1 MLLNWFDIVMKR
13 NSIKVHIIGGGI
25 SGLIAAQVL
34 ENHGLSPVIIDA
46 NDRVGGRLK
55 TDAVKGFQ
63 LDRGFQVLLSSY
75 SAAKKYLDY
84 KSLNLQKLKA
94 GSCVFAGGKQYFFG
108 DPLRDMSLFIPTLF
122 SPLGTLGDKLKVAK
136 LNFHLQ
142 KKSIDKIFEDREITT
157 KEYLTAKGF
166 SKNIIKNFF
175 TPFFSGI
182 FLEDELYTSSRMF
195 EFVFKMFGEG
205 LALMPKGGIEDISI
219 HLKDK
224 LQKTEIHHNSF
235 VSNVKDMEITMSD
248 GKKIKTNYTIIA
260 TEPTNLVDGLKG
272 QKVDW
277 KSCQNL
283 YFTSSSRVYEKAFIG
298 LVSNQECLINNIFYP
313 TSIPTRKKGKD
324 ELISVTVVKEH
335 GLPDKELIE
344 RVKNELKKE
353 CKIEG
358 ITFLK
363 LYNIPKALPKLNNL
377 QYDITPSET
386 KLKDGIFLAGDVLLN
401 GSLNAAILAGEKAA
415 LGVLE
420 ALKNSVVLG

>member
-1 MLLNWFDIVMKR
+1 VFLTWLEIVMKR
-13 NSIKVHIIGGGI
+13 DSIKVHIIGGGI
-25 SGLIAAQVL
+25 SGLVAAHVL
-34 ENHGLSPVIIDA
+34 ENHGLSPVIIDS

-55 TDAVKGFQ
+55 TDTVKGFQ

-142 KKSIDKIFEDREITT
+142 KKSIDNIFEDREITT

-235 VSNVKDMEITMSD
+235 ASNVKDMEITMSD

-260 TEPTNLVDGLKG
+260 TEPTNLVEGLKG
-272 QKVDW
+272 QQVDW

-283 YFTSSSRVYEKAFIG
+283 YFTCSSRVYEKAFIG
-298 LVSNQECLINNIFYP
+298 LVSNKESLINNIFYP
-313 TSIPTRKKGKD
+313 TSIPANKKGKD
-324 ELISVTVVKEH
+324 ELISVTVVKDH
-335 GLPDKELIE
+335 GLQEKKLIE
-344 RVKNELKKE
+344 RVKKELKKE

-420 ALKNSVVLG
+420 AAKNSVV

>member
-1 MLLNWFDIVMKR
+1 V
-13 NSIKVHIIGGGI
+13 
-25 SGLIAAQVL
+25 
-34 ENHGLSPVIIDA
+34 
-46 NDRVGGRLK
+46 
-55 TDAVKGFQ
+55 
-63 LDRGFQVLLSSY
+63 
-75 SAAKKYLDY
+75 
-84 KSLNLQKLKA
+84 
-94 GSCVFAGGKQYFFG
+94 
-108 DPLRDMSLFIPTLF
+108 SLFIPTLL

-205 LALMPKGGIEDISI
+205 LALMPKGGIEDIST

-224 LQKTEIHHNSF
+224 LQKTKIHHNSF

-260 TEPTNLVDGLKG
+260 TEPTNLVEGLKG

-283 YFTSSSRVYEKAFIG
+283 YFTCSSRVYEKAFIG

-313 TSIPTRKKGKD
+313 TSIPTSKKGKD
-324 ELISVTVVKEH
+324 ELISVTVVKDH
-335 GLPDKELIE
+335 GLPEKELIE

-377 QYDITPSET
+377 QYDISPSET
-386 KLKDGIFLAGDVLLN
+386 KLKDGIFLAGDLLLN

-415 LGVLE
+415 MGVLE
-420 ALKNSVVLG
+420 EFKKNIILG

>member
-1 MLLNWFDIVMKR
+1 MKR

-25 SGLIAAQVL
+25 SGLVAAQVL
-34 ENHGLSPVIIDA
+34 ESHGLSPVIIDGS
-46 NDRVGGRLK
+46 DRVGGRLK
-55 TDAVKGFQ
+55 TDTVKGFQ

-84 KSLNLQKLKA
+84 KSLNLQNLKA

-108 DPLRDMSLFIPTLF
+108 DPIRDVSLFIPTLF

-235 VSNVKDMEITMSD
+235 VSNVKGMEITMSD

-260 TEPTNLVDGLKG
+260 TEPTNLVEGLKG

-283 YFTSSSRVYEKAFIG
+283 YFTCSSRVYEKAFIG

-313 TSIPTRKKGKD
+313 TSIPTDKKGKD
-324 ELISVTVVKEH
+324 ELISVTVVKDH
-335 GLPDKELIE
+335 GLTEKELIE

-386 KLKDGIFLAGDVLLN
+386 KLKDGVFLAGDLLLN

-420 ALKNSVVLG
+420 ALKNSVVSG

>member
-1 MLLNWFDIVMKR
+1 MNK

-25 SGLIAAQVL
+25 SGLVAAQVL

-55 TDAVKGFQ
+55 TDVVKGFQ

-84 KSLNLQKLKA
+84 ESLNLQKLKA
-94 GSCVFAGGKQYFFG
+94 GSCVFAGGKQWFFG
-108 DPLRDMSLFIPTLF
+108 DPLRDMSLFMPTLF
-122 SPLGTLGDKLKVAK
+122 SPLGTLSDKLKIAK

-142 KKSIDKIFEDREITT
+142 GKTIDKIFEDREITT

-166 SKNIIKNFF
+166 SKNIIKSFF

-182 FLEDELYTSSRMF
+182 FLESELNTSSRMF

-205 LALMPKGGIEDISI
+205 LALLPKGGIEDISI
-219 HLKDK
+219 HLKNK
-224 LQKTEIHHNSF
+224 LQKTEIHNNSLA
-235 VSNVKDMEITMSD
+235 SNVKDKEITMSD

-260 TEPTNLVDGLKG
+260 TEPTNLVEGLKG
-272 QKVDW
+272 QKVSW

-283 YFTSSSRVYEKAFIG
+283 YFTCSKRVYEKAFIG

-313 TSIPTRKKGKD
+313 TSIPASKKGKD
-324 ELISVTVVKEH
+324 ELISVTVVKDH
-335 GLPDKELIE
+335 GLTEKELIE
-344 RVKNELKKE
+344 RIKNELKEE
-353 CKIEG
+353 CKIEDV
-358 ITFLK
+358 TFLK
-363 LYNIPKALPKLNNL
+363 MYNIPQALPKLNNL
-377 QYDITPSET
+377 KYDISPTET
-386 KLKDGIFLAGDVLLN
+386 KLKDGVFLAGDVLLN

-415 LGVLE
+415 MGVLE
-420 ALKNSVVLG
+420 AAKKNIIFG

>member
-1 MLLNWFDIVMKR
+1 MKR

-25 SGLIAAQVL
+25 SGLVAAQVL

-55 TDAVKGFQ
+55 TDTVKGFQ

-84 KSLNLQKLKA
+84 KSLNLQNLKA

-108 DPLRDMSLFIPTLF
+108 DPIRDVSLFIPTLF

-224 LQKTEIHHNSF
+224 LQKTEIYHNSF
-235 VSNVKDMEITMSD
+235 VSNVKGMEITMSD

-260 TEPTNLVDGLKG
+260 TEPTNLVEGLKG

-283 YFTSSSRVYEKAFIG
+283 YFTCSSRVYEKAFIG

-313 TSIPTRKKGKD
+313 TSIPTDKKGKD
-324 ELISVTVVKEH
+324 ELISVTVVKDH
-335 GLPDKELIE
+335 GLTDKELIE

-386 KLKDGIFLAGDVLLN
+386 KLKDGVFLAGDVLLN

-420 ALKNSVVLG
+420 ALKNSVVSS

>member
-25 SGLIAAQVL
+25 SGLVAAQVL

-55 TDAVKGFQ
+55 TDTVKGFQ

-108 DPLRDMSLFIPTLF
+108 DPLRDVSLFIPTLF

-142 KKSIDKIFEDREITT
+142 KKTIDKIFEDREITT

-235 VSNVKDMEITMSD
+235 ASNVKDMEITMSD

-260 TEPTNLVDGLKG
+260 TEPTNLVEGLKG

-283 YFTSSSRVYEKAFIG
+283 YFTCSSRVYEKAFIG

-313 TSIPTRKKGKD
+313 TSIPTDKKGKD
-324 ELISVTVVKEH
+324 ELISVTVVKDH
-335 GLPDKELIE
+335 GLTEKELIE

-386 KLKDGIFLAGDVLLN
+386 KLKDGVFLAGDVLLN

-420 ALKNSVVLG
+420 ALKNSVVSG

>member
-1 MLLNWFDIVMKR
+1 MKR

-25 SGLIAAQVL
+25 SGLVAAQVL
-34 ENHGLSPVIIDA
+34 ESHGLSPVIIDGS
-46 NDRVGGRLK
+46 DRVGGRLK

-94 GSCVFAGGKQYFFG
+94 GSCVFTGGKQYFFG
-108 DPLRDMSLFIPTLF
+108 DPLRDVSLFIPTLF
-122 SPLGTLGDKLKVAK
+122 SPLGTLVDKLKIAK

-142 KKSIDKIFEDREITT
+142 KKTIDKIFEDREITT

-235 VSNVKDMEITMSD
+235 VSNIKDMEITMSD

-260 TEPTNLVDGLKG
+260 TEPTNLVGGLKS
-272 QKVDW
+272 QRVNW

-283 YFTSSSRVYEKAFIG
+283 YFTCSSRIYEKAFIG
-298 LVSNQECLINNIFYP
+298 LVSSPECLINNIFYP
-313 TSIPTRKKGKD
+313 TSIPTDKKGKD
-324 ELISVTVVKEH
+324 ELISVTVVKDH
-335 GLPDKELIE
+335 GLTEKELIE

-377 QYDITPSET
+377 QYDIAPSET
-386 KLKDGIFLAGDVLLN
+386 KLKDGVFLAGDVLLN

-420 ALKNSVVLG
+420 ALKNSVVSS

>member
-1 MLLNWFDIVMKR
+1 MNR
-13 NSIKVHIIGGGI
+13 NSIKVHIVGGGI
-25 SGLIAAQVL
+25 SGLVAAQVL
-34 ENHGLSPVIIDA
+34 ENHGVSPIIIDA

-108 DPLRDMSLFIPTLF
+108 DPIRDLSLFIPTLF
-122 SPLGTLGDKLKVAK
+122 SPLGTLSDKLKIAK

-142 KKSIDKIFEDREITT
+142 KKTIDKIFEDREITT

-205 LALMPKGGIEDISI
+205 LALLPKGGIEDIST

-224 LQKTEIHHNSF
+224 LQRTEIHLNSLA
-235 VSNVKDMEITMSD
+235 SSVKDREIKMSD

-260 TEPTNLVDGLKG
+260 TEPSSLVEGLIG
-272 QKVDW
+272 QKMSW

-283 YFTSSSRVYEKAFIG
+283 YFTCSSRVYEKAFIG

-313 TSIPTRKKGKD
+313 TSIPTSKKGKD
-324 ELISVTVVKEH
+324 ELISVTVVKDH
-335 GLPDKELIE
+335 GLSKKELIE
-344 RVKNELKKE
+344 RVINELKEE

-358 ITFLK
+358 VAFLK

-377 QYDITPSET
+377 QYDISPSET
-386 KLKDGIFLAGDVLLN
+386 KIKDGIFLAGDVMLN

-415 LGVLE
+415 MGVLE
-420 ALKNSVVLG
+420 EAKKNVRLG

>member
-1 MLLNWFDIVMKR
+1 MNR

-25 SGLIAAQVL
+25 SGLVAAQVL

-55 TDAVKGFQ
+55 TDVVKGFQ

-84 KSLNLQKLKA
+84 ESLNLQKLKA
-94 GSCVFAGGKQYFFG
+94 GSCVFAGGKQWFFG
-108 DPLRDMSLFIPTLF
+108 DPLRDMSLFMPTLF
-122 SPLGTLGDKLKVAK
+122 SPLGTLSDKLKIAK

-142 KKSIDKIFEDREITT
+142 GKTIDKIFEDREITT

-166 SKNIIKNFF
+166 SKNIIKSFF

-182 FLEDELYTSSRMF
+182 FLESELNTSSRMF

-205 LALMPKGGIEDISI
+205 LALLPKGGIEDISI
-219 HLKDK
+219 HLKNK
-224 LQKTEIHHNSF
+224 LQKTEIHNNSLA
-235 VSNVKDMEITMSD
+235 SNVKAREITMSD

-260 TEPTNLVDGLKG
+260 TEPTNLVEGLKG
-272 QKVDW
+272 QKVSW

-283 YFTSSSRVYEKAFIG
+283 YFTCSKRVYEKAFIG

-313 TSIPTRKKGKD
+313 TSIPASKKGKD
-324 ELISVTVVKEH
+324 ELISVTVVKDH
-335 GLPDKELIE
+335 GLTEKELIE
-344 RVKNELKKE
+344 RIKNELKEE
-353 CKIEG
+353 CKIEDV
-358 ITFLK
+358 TFLK
-363 LYNIPKALPKLNNL
+363 MYNIPQALPKLNNL
-377 QYDITPSET
+377 KYDISPTET
-386 KLKDGIFLAGDVLLN
+386 KLKDGVFLAGDVLLN

-415 LGVLE
+415 MGVLE
-420 ALKNSVVLG
+420 AAKKNIIFG

>member
-1 MLLNWFDIVMKR
+1 MNI
-13 NSIKVHIIGGGI
+13 NSIKVHIIGGGV
-25 SGLIAAQVL
+25 SGLVAAQVL

-108 DPLRDMSLFIPTLF
+108 DPLRDMSLFMPTLF
-122 SPLGTLGDKLKVAK
+122 SPLGTLSDKLKIAK

-142 KKSIDKIFEDREITT
+142 KKTIDKIFKDREITT
-157 KEYLTAKGF
+157 KEYLTSIGF

-182 FLEDELYTSSRMF
+182 YLESELNTSSRMF

-205 LALMPKGGIEDISI
+205 LALLPKGGIEEISKQLKNKLKKTKI
-219 HLKDK
+219 LFNTVVSEVKDK
-224 LQKTEIHHNSF
+224 EI
-235 VSNVKDMEITMSD
+235 ILSD
-248 GKKIKTNYTIIA
+248 GKKIKTHYAIVA
-260 TEPTNLVDGLKG
+260 AEPSNLVRGLKN
-272 QKVDW
+272 QKVEW

-283 YFTSSSRVYEKAFIG
+283 YFTCSKRVYEKAFIG

-313 TSIPTRKKGKD
+313 TSIPASKKGKD
-324 ELISVTVVKEH
+324 ELISVTVVKDH
-335 GLPDKELIE
+335 GLPEEELIE
-344 RVKNELKKE
+344 RIQNELREE
-353 CKIEG
+353 CKIEDV
-358 ITFLK
+358 TFLK
-363 LYNIPKALPKLNNL
+363 LYNIPQALPKLNNL
-377 QYDITPSET
+377 KYDISPTET
-386 KLKDGIFLAGDVLLN
+386 KLKDGVFLAGDVLLN

-415 LGVLE
+415 MGVLE
-420 ALKNSVVLG
+420 AAEKNIVKG

>member
-1 MLLNWFDIVMKR
+1 MNI
-13 NSIKVHIIGGGI
+13 NSIKVHIIGGGV
-25 SGLIAAQVL
+25 SGLVAAQVL

-55 TDAVKGFQ
+55 TDAFRGFQ

-108 DPLRDMSLFIPTLF
+108 DPLRDVSLFIPTLF
-122 SPLGTLGDKLKVAK
+122 SPLGTLSDKLKIAK

-142 KKSIDKIFEDREITT
+142 KKTIDKIFKDREITT
-157 KEYLTAKGF
+157 KEYLTSIGF

-182 FLEDELYTSSRMF
+182 YLESELNTSSRMF

-205 LALMPKGGIEDISI
+205 LALLPKGGIEEISKQLKNKLKKTKI
-219 HLKDK
+219 LFNTVVSEVKDK
-224 LQKTEIHHNSF
+224 EI
-235 VSNVKDMEITMSD
+235 ILSD
-248 GKKIKTNYTIIA
+248 GKKIKTHYAIVA
-260 TEPTNLVDGLKG
+260 AEPSNLVRGLKN
-272 QKVDW
+272 QKVEW

-283 YFTSSSRVYEKAFIG
+283 YFTCSKRVYEKAFIG

-313 TSIPTRKKGKD
+313 TSIPASKKGKD
-324 ELISVTVVKEH
+324 ELISVTVVKDH
-335 GLPDKELIE
+335 GLPEEELIE
-344 RVKNELKKE
+344 RIQNELREE
-353 CKIEG
+353 CKIEDV
-358 ITFLK
+358 TFLK
-363 LYNIPKALPKLNNL
+363 LYNIPRALPKLNNL
-377 QYDITPSET
+377 KYDISPTET
-386 KLKDGIFLAGDVLLN
+386 KLKDGVFLAGDVLLN

-415 LGVLE
+415 MGVLE
-420 ALKNSVVLG
+420 AAKKNIVKG

>member
-1 MLLNWFDIVMKR
+1 MNI
-13 NSIKVHIIGGGI
+13 NSIKVHIIGGGV
-25 SGLIAAQVL
+25 SGLVAAQVL

-55 TDAVKGFQ
+55 TDAFRGFQ

-108 DPLRDMSLFIPTLF
+108 DPLRDVSLFIPTLF
-122 SPLGTLGDKLKVAK
+122 SPLGTLSDKLKIAK

-142 KKSIDKIFEDREITT
+142 KKTIDKIFKDREITT
-157 KEYLTAKGF
+157 KEYLTSIGF

-182 FLEDELYTSSRMF
+182 YLESELNTSSRMF

-205 LALMPKGGIEDISI
+205 LALLPKGGIEEISKQLKNKLKKTKI
-219 HLKDK
+219 LFNTVVSEVKDK
-224 LQKTEIHHNSF
+224 EI
-235 VSNVKDMEITMSD
+235 ILSD
-248 GKKIKTNYTIIA
+248 GKKIKTHYAIVA
-260 TEPTNLVDGLKG
+260 AEPSNLVRGLKN
-272 QKVDW
+272 QKVEW

-283 YFTSSSRVYEKAFIG
+283 YFTCSKRVYEKAFIG

-313 TSIPTRKKGKD
+313 TSIPASKKGKD
-324 ELISVTVVKEH
+324 ELISVTVVKDH
-335 GLPDKELIE
+335 GLPEEELIE
-344 RVKNELKKE
+344 RIQNELREE
-353 CKIEG
+353 CKIEDV
-358 ITFLK
+358 TFLK
-363 LYNIPKALPKLNNL
+363 LYNIPQALPKLNNL
-377 QYDITPSET
+377 KYDISPTET
-386 KLKDGIFLAGDVLLN
+386 KLKDGVFLAGDVLLN

-415 LGVLE
+415 MGVLE
-420 ALKNSVVLG
+420 AAEKNIVKG

>member
-1 MLLNWFDIVMKR
+1 MLLNWFGIVMKI

-25 SGLIAAQVL
+25 SGLVAAQVL

-46 NDRVGGRLK
+46 NDRVGGRVK
-55 TDAVKGFQ
+55 TDIVKGFH

-84 KSLNLQKLKA
+84 KSLDLQRLKA
-94 GSCVFAGGKQYFFG
+94 GSCVFFGGKQCFFG
-108 DPLRDMSLFIPTLF
+108 DPLRDLSLFIPTLF
-122 SPLGTLGDKLKVAK
+122 SPLGTLGDKLKIAK

-142 KKSIDKIFEDREITT
+142 KKTIDKIFEDREITT

-175 TPFFSGI
+175 TPFFNGI
-182 FLEDELYTSSRMF
+182 FLESELNTSSRMF

-205 LALMPKGGIEDISI
+205 LALLPKGGIEEISKQ
-219 HLKDK
+219 LKNK
-224 LQKTEIHHNSF
+224 LKKTNIRHNTVVSEIKNR
-235 VSNVKDMEITMSD
+235 EIILSD
-248 GKKIKTNYTIIA
+248 GKKVKTHYAIVA
-260 TEPTNLVDGLKG
+260 TEPSNLVKRLKN
-272 QKVDW
+272 QKVEW

-283 YFTSSSRVYEKAFIG
+283 YFTCSSRVYEKAFIG

-313 TSIPTRKKGKD
+313 TSIPTAKKGKD
-324 ELISVTVVKEH
+324 ELISVTVVKDQ
-335 GLPDKELIE
+335 GLTEKELIE

-358 ITFLK
+358 ITFVK

>member
-1 MLLNWFDIVMKR
+1 MVINRD
-13 NSIKVHIIGGGI
+13 SIKVHIIGGGV
-25 SGLIAAQVL
+25 SGLVAAQVL

-55 TDAVKGFQ
+55 TDVIKGFQ

-84 KSLNLQKLKA
+84 ESLNLQKLKA
-94 GSCVFAGGKQYFFG
+94 GSCVFTGGKQYFFG
-108 DPLRDMSLFIPTLF
+108 DPLRDVSLFIPTLF
-122 SPLGTLGDKLKVAK
+122 SPLGTLGDKIKVAK

-142 KKSIDKIFEDREITT
+142 KKTIDKIFEDREITT

-219 HLKDK
+219 HLKGK

-235 VSNVKDMEITMSD
+235 ASNVKDMEITMSD

-260 TEPTNLVDGLKG
+260 TEPTSLVEGLKG

-283 YFTSSSRVYEKAFIG
+283 YFTCSSRVYEKAFIG

-313 TSIPTRKKGKD
+313 TSIPTIKKGKD
-324 ELISVTVVKEH
+324 ELISVTVVKGH
-335 GLPDKELIE
+335 GLPEKELIE

-363 LYNIPKALPKLNNL
+363 LYNIPKALPKLHNL

-386 KLKDGIFLAGDVLLN
+386 KLKDGVFLAGDVLLN

-420 ALKNSVVLG
+420 AAKNSVVLG

>member
-1 MLLNWFDIVMKR
+1 MKR

-25 SGLIAAQVL
+25 SGLVAAQVL
-34 ENHGLSPVIIDA
+34 ESHGLSPVIIDGS
-46 NDRVGGRLK
+46 DRVGGRLK
-55 TDAVKGFQ
+55 TDTVKGFQ

-84 KSLNLQKLKA
+84 KSLNLQNLKA

-108 DPLRDMSLFIPTLF
+108 DPIRDVSLFIPTLF

-235 VSNVKDMEITMSD
+235 VSNVKGMEITMSD

-283 YFTSSSRVYEKAFIG
+283 YFTCSSRVYEKAFIG

-313 TSIPTRKKGKD
+313 TSIPTDKKGKD
-324 ELISVTVVKEH
+324 ELISVTVVKDH
-335 GLPDKELIE
+335 GLTDKELIE

-386 KLKDGIFLAGDVLLN
+386 KLKDGVFLAGDLLLN

-420 ALKNSVVLG
+420 ALKNSVVSS

>member
-1 MLLNWFDIVMKR
+1 MKR

-25 SGLIAAQVL
+25 SGLVAAQVL
-34 ENHGLSPVIIDA
+34 ESHGLSPVIIDGS
-46 NDRVGGRLK
+46 DRVGGRLK
-55 TDAVKGFQ
+55 TDTVKGFQ

-84 KSLNLQKLKA
+84 KSLNLQNLKA

-108 DPLRDMSLFIPTLF
+108 DPIRDVSLFIPTLF

-235 VSNVKDMEITMSD
+235 VSNVKGMEITMSD

-260 TEPTNLVDGLKG
+260 TEPTNLVEGLKG

-283 YFTSSSRVYEKAFIG
+283 YFTCSSRVYEKAFIG

-313 TSIPTRKKGKD
+313 TSIPTDKKGKD
-324 ELISVTVVKEH
+324 ELISVTVVKDH
-335 GLPDKELIE
+335 GLTDKELIE

-386 KLKDGIFLAGDVLLN
+386 KLKDGVFLAGDVLLN

-420 ALKNSVVLG
+420 ALKNSVVSS

>member
-1 MLLNWFDIVMKR
+1 MKR
-13 NSIKVHIIGGGI
+13 TSIKVHIIGGGI
-25 SGLIAAQVL
+25 SGLVAAQVL
-34 ENHGLSPVIIDA
+34 ESHGLSPVIIDGS
-46 NDRVGGRLK
+46 DRVGGRLK
-55 TDAVKGFQ
+55 TDTVKGFQ

-84 KSLNLQKLKA
+84 KSLNLQNLKA

-108 DPLRDMSLFIPTLF
+108 DPIRDVSLFIPTLF

-283 YFTSSSRVYEKAFIG
+283 YFTCSSRVYEKAFIG

-313 TSIPTRKKGKD
+313 TSIPTDKKGKD
-324 ELISVTVVKEH
+324 ELISVTVVKDH
-335 GLPDKELIE
+335 GLTEKELIE

-386 KLKDGIFLAGDVLLN
+386 KLKDGVFLAGDLLLN

-420 ALKNSVVLG
+420 ALKNSVVSG